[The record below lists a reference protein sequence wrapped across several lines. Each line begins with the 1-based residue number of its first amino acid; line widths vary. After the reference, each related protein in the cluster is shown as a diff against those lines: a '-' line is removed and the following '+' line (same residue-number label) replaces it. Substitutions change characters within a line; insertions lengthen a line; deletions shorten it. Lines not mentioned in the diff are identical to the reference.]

1 MTKHLFIS
9 SKGQL
14 QPRWRSAFPDAVV
27 RTALGGGRPDVLW
40 WACVPL
46 NSAELSSAIAA
57 LPGVPVVVLSPE
69 PVQEDAMHAI
79 ALGARGYCH
88 SHATPA
94 MLQQVAVAVT
104 HGGLWLGPELMSRL
118 MGAASERLLGE
129 HPAEVDPGLDL
140 LTPRERA
147 VALEV
152 ARGATNKEA
161 ARRLDI
167 TERTVKA
174 HLGAAFEK
182 LGVRDRLQL
191 VLALKYVPVDV
202 DHAA

>member
-1 MTKHLFIS
+1 MTQHLFIAS
-9 SKGQL
+9 NGQL
-14 QPRWRSAFPDAVV
+14 NPRWRTAFPDATV
-27 RTALGGGRPDVLW
+27 RTALGGERPDVLW
-40 WACVPL
+40 WAQQPL
-46 NSAELSSAIAA
+46 DARAVADAIAA
-57 LPGVPVVVLSPE
+57 WPGTPVVVLSPT
-69 PVQEDAMHAI
+69 PRQEDAMLAI

-104 HGGLWLGPELMSRL
+104 HGGLWLGPELMSRV
-118 MGAASERLLGE
+118 MGAASARLSGE
-129 HPAEVDPGLDL
+129 APADTVDGFDR
-140 LTPRERA
+140 LTPRERD

-152 ARGATNKEA
+152 ARGATNKEV

-167 TERTVKA
+167 SERTVKA

-191 VLALKYVPVDV
+191 VLTLKHMPAVV

>member
-1 MTKHLFIS
+1 MTQHLFIAS
-9 SKGQL
+9 NGQL
-14 QPRWRSAFPDAVV
+14 NPRWRAAFPDAAVS
-27 RTALGGGRPDVLW
+27 TELGGERPDVLW
-40 WACVPL
+40 WACSPL
-46 NSAELSSAIAA
+46 DAAAVSDAIAA
-57 LPGVPVVVLSPE
+57 CPGTPVVVLSPV
-69 PVQEDAMHAI
+69 PLQEDAMHAI

-88 SHATPA
+88 SHAAPA
-94 MLQQVAVAVT
+94 LLQQVAVAVT

-118 MGAASERLLGE
+118 MGAASERLMGS
-129 HPAEVDPGLDL
+129 ASTDAIDGLEQ
-140 LTPRERA
+140 LTPRERD

-167 TERTVKA
+167 SERTVKA
-174 HLGAAFEK
+174 HLGAVFEK

-191 VLALKYVPVDV
+191 VLALKQTPALA

>member
-1 MTKHLFIS
+1 MTRHLFIS
-9 SKGQL
+9 SQARPN
-14 QPRWRSAFPDAVV
+14 PRWLAAFPDAEV
-27 RTALGGGRPDVLW
+27 RAEVGAERPEVLW
-40 WACVPL
+40 WAVVPL
-46 NSAELSSAIAA
+46 QAAALSSAIAA

-88 SHATPA
+88 SHASPG

-104 HGGLWLGPELMSRL
+104 HGGLWLGPELMSRV

-129 HPAEVDPGLDL
+129 SPAEPAQGLEL

-191 VLALKYVPVDV
+191 VLALKYVPIDV
-202 DHAA
+202 DDAA